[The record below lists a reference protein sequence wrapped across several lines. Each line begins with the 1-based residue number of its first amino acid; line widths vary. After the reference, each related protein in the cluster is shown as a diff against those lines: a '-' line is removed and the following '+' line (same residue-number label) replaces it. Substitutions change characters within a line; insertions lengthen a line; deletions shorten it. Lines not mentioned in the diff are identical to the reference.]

1 MFERP
6 QGGDRALLVN
16 LDLGEPDQAA
26 RIEELKE
33 LALSCGLTVA
43 GLIQGR
49 RDRPDPATF
58 AGKGKVGEIASAVAA
73 ERAALVIF
81 NHQLS
86 PAQERNL
93 EKQLSCR
100 VIDRV
105 SLILDIFAQ
114 RARSHEGKLQVE
126 LAQLEHLAT
135 RLVRGWTHLER
146 QKGGIGLRGPG
157 ETQLETDRRLLG
169 KRVKVLKDKL
179 ATVRRQREVQR
190 RARKRAQ
197 VLSVAIVGYTNAGKS
212 TLFNRLARESVYAA
226 DQLFATLDTTT
237 RRLHLP
243 AAGGHMPADGNV
255 VISDTV
261 GFIRDLPHTLVAS
274 FRATLE
280 ETIQADL
287 LLHVVDASS
296 PTLDVQMAE
305 VDLVLREIGAGDLP
319 QVIVLNKNDL
329 TPLPAGFERDEYGR
343 ISRLRVS
350 AKTGAGIEF
359 VRQAIDEFRSGS
371 TLPDSSSR
379 AVA

>member
-6 QGGDRALLVN
+6 NGGDRALLVN

-26 RIEELKE
+26 RIGELKE
-33 LALSCGLTVA
+33 LALSCGLSVV

-58 AGKGKVGEIASAVAA
+58 AGKGKVAEIAASVVA
-73 ERAALVIF
+73 EQAALVIF

-212 TLFNRLARESVYAA
+212 TLFNRLVHESVYAA

-243 AAGGHMPADGNV
+243 GERTPVDGNV

-305 VDLVLREIGAGDLP
+305 VDLVLREIGAGELP
-319 QVIVLNKNDL
+319 QVIVLNKTDL
-329 TPLPAGFERDEYGR
+329 TPLPAGCERDEYGR

-350 AKTGAGIEF
+350 ARTGAGIEL
-359 VRQAIDEFRSGS
+359 VRQAVDEFRSGA

>member
-1 MFERP
+1 
-6 QGGDRALLVN
+6 
-16 LDLGEPDQAA
+16 
-26 RIEELKE
+26 
-33 LALSCGLTVA
+33 
-43 GLIQGR
+43 
-49 RDRPDPATF
+49 
-58 AGKGKVGEIASAVAA
+58 
-73 ERAALVIF
+73 
-81 NHQLS
+81 
-86 PAQERNL
+86 
-93 EKQLSCR
+93 
-100 VIDRV
+100 
-105 SLILDIFAQ
+105 
-114 RARSHEGKLQVE
+114 
-126 LAQLEHLAT
+126 
-135 RLVRGWTHLER
+135 
-146 QKGGIGLRGPG
+146 
-157 ETQLETDRRLLG
+157 
-169 KRVKVLKDKL
+169 
-179 ATVRRQREVQR
+179 
-190 RARKRAQ
+190 

-243 AAGGHMPADGNV
+243 TAGGHMPGDGNV

-305 VDLVLREIGAGDLP
+305 VDLVLREIGAGELP

-371 TLPDSSSR
+371 TLSDSSSR